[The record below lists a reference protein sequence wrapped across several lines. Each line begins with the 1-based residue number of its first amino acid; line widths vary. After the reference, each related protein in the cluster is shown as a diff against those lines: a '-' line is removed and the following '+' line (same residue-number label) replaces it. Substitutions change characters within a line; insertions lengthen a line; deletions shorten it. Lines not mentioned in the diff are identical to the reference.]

1 MTLTTAPAPLPPP
14 RLARAEAPPPGGRSG
29 DDRRGESRARPVE
42 PGLLAGYSDWQGRTR
57 EIVAQRGR
65 AGSVLVVDRDA
76 SGADARLVA
85 HLAADEPPE
94 NAALVCRRYVE
105 EARGA
110 RPRCRRLTRADL
122 QIVPFGDDQE
132 AELEAELDAIPAA
145 VIAPPVDRVGCCYR
159 LERLFTGMS
168 IPELRW
174 RRHPPEAGTGCPRI
188 VSVRDAIARLESYE
202 PVRTLT
208 RRALARHHADG
219 EVSST
224 VLRVE
229 LRRLQLS
236 PIVLNRRL
244 REVVLKTAEREGLS
258 MSEIA
263 IRCGRIKRD
272 SCGNESGETSWLARR
287 LGVLPEGGRSAP
299 TPWIHS
305 DVLALIARR
314 GLGISPREVEL
325 E

>member
-1 MTLTTAPAPLPPP
+1 MTLTTSAATLLPPRPTRAAAAAGP
-14 RLARAEAPPPGGRSG
+14 RRGHTGDERGGRGGPRSLARYL
-29 DDRRGESRARPVE
+29 DWRGS
-42 PGLLAGYSDWQGRTR
+42 TR
-57 EIVAQRGR
+57 EVLAERGC
-65 AGSVLVVDRDA
+65 AGSVLVIDRDA
-76 SGADARLVA
+76 SGADVRLVA

-94 NAALVCRRYVE
+94 NAALVCRCYVQ

-110 RPRCRRLTRADL
+110 RPRCRRLTPADL
-122 QIVPFGDDQE
+122 EAAPFGDDQE
-132 AELEAELDAIPAA
+132 AELEAELDALPVAA
-145 VIAPPVDRVGCCYR
+145 DARPVDRLGCCYR
-159 LERLFTGMS
+159 LEPLVTGMS

-174 RRHPPEAGTGCPRI
+174 RRHPPRPGAGFARI

-208 RRALARHHADG
+208 RRALTRHHGDS
-219 EVSST
+219 EVSMT

-236 PIVLNRRL
+236 PIVLNRRV
-244 REVVLKTAEREGLS
+244 REVVLETAEREGLS

-272 SCGNESGETSWLARR
+272 RSGNESGETSWLARR
-287 LGVLPEGGRSAP
+287 LGLLPEGGRSAP

-325 E
+325 D

>member
-1 MTLTTAPAPLPPP
+1 
-14 RLARAEAPPPGGRSG
+14 
-29 DDRRGESRARPVE
+29 
-42 PGLLAGYSDWQGRTR
+42 
-57 EIVAQRGR
+57 
-65 AGSVLVVDRDA
+65 VLVIDRGA

-85 HLAADEPPE
+85 HLGADEPPE
-94 NAALVCRRYVE
+94 NAALVCGCYLQ
-105 EARGA
+105 EARGD
-110 RPRCRRLTRADL
+110 RPRCRRLTAADSETA
-122 QIVPFGDDQE
+122 PFGDDQQ
-132 AELEAELDAIPAA
+132 AALDAEPQPVPVVVDAQ
-145 VIAPPVDRVGCCYR
+145 PVDRLGCCYR
-159 LERLFTGMS
+159 LELLFTGMS

-174 RRHPPEAGTGCPRI
+174 RRHSPEPGAGCPRI

-202 PVRTLT
+202 PVRALT
-208 RRALARHHADG
+208 RRELGRRHGDS

-244 REVVLKTAEREGLS
+244 REVVLETAEREGLS

-272 SCGNESGETSWLARR
+272 RCGNESGETSWLARR
-287 LGVLPEGGRSAP
+287 LGVLPEGGRSTP

>member
-1 MTLTTAPAPLPPP
+1 MTLTASPAPVLPPRPERAAATAGP
-14 RLARAEAPPPGGRSG
+14 RHGHTREDRVGRGEPPSLARYL
-29 DDRRGESRARPVE
+29 DWRGSAREVVSE
-42 PGLLAGYSDWQGRTR
+42 
-57 EIVAQRGR
+57 RGC

-85 HLAADEPPE
+85 HLGADEPPE
-94 NAALVCRRYVE
+94 NAALVCRCHVQ

-110 RPRCRRLTRADL
+110 RPRCRRLTPEDL
-122 QIVPFGDDQE
+122 ETAPFDDDR
-132 AELEAELDAIPAA
+132 EAELDAELDVLPAA
-145 VIAPPVDRVGCCYR
+145 ADAGDVDRLGCCYR
-159 LERLFTGMS
+159 LEPLVTGMS

-174 RRHPPEAGTGCPRI
+174 RRHSPRPGAGCPWI

-208 RRALARHHADG
+208 GRALRRHRGDG
-219 EVSST
+219 AVSTT

-244 REVVLKTAEREGLS
+244 REVVLETAERDGLS

-272 SCGNESGETSWLARR
+272 RSGNESGETSWLARR

-325 E
+325 G

>member
-1 MTLTTAPAPLPPP
+1 MTSTTSPAPLLLPPP
-14 RLARAEAPPPGGRSG
+14 ARAQAAGPPRSA
-29 DDRRGESRARPVE
+29 DPPDRRGPLRV
-42 PGLLAGYSDWQGRTR
+42 PGALGAYTDSKGRRR
-57 EIVAQRGR
+57 ELVAQRGS
-65 AGSVLVVDRDA
+65 AGSVLVLDRHVTR
-76 SGADARLVA
+76 ADVRLVA
-85 HLAADEPPE
+85 HLGSDEPRE
-94 NAALVCRRYVE
+94 NAALVCRSYLQD
-105 EARGA
+105 ARGA
-110 RPRCRRLTRADL
+110 GPCCRRVTPADFETP
-122 QIVPFGDDQE
+122 PFGDDQQIEPE
-132 AELEAELDAIPAA
+132 ASAVPADARA
-145 VIAPPVDRVGCCYR
+145 VDRLDCCYR
-159 LERLFTGMS
+159 LEQLFTGMS

-174 RRHPPEAGTGCPRI
+174 RRHPPERAGVRPHT

-208 RRALARHHADG
+208 RRALARHRADT

-229 LRRLQLS
+229 LRRIQQS

-244 REVVLKTAEREGLS
+244 REVVLATVEREGLS

-272 SCGNESGETSWLARR
+272 RCGNESGETSWLARR
-287 LGVLPEGGRSAP
+287 LGMLPEGGRSTP

-305 DVLALIARR
+305 DVLALVARR

-325 E
+325 D

>member
-1 MTLTTAPAPLPPP
+1 MTLTTSSAPLLPPRPAPAE
-14 RLARAEAPPPGGRSG
+14 AAPPLPGGRTG
-29 DDRRGESRARPVE
+29 DRRGGHREPRSLAR
-42 PGLLAGYSDWQGRTR
+42 YSDWRGRTR
-57 EIVAQRGR
+57 EITLQRGR
-65 AGSVLVVDRDA
+65 AGSVLVIDRDA

-85 HLAADEPPE
+85 HLAPDEPRE
-94 NAALVCRRYVE
+94 NAALVCRCYLQ

-110 RPRCRRLTRADL
+110 RPRCRRLTSTDLETTPFADD
-122 QIVPFGDDQE
+122 PE
-132 AELEAELDAIPAA
+132 AELEAEPDASRVSADAQPI
-145 VIAPPVDRVGCCYR
+145 DREGCCYR

-174 RRHPPEAGTGCPRI
+174 RRHSPEPHAGCARI

-208 RRALARHHADG
+208 RRALARHQGGG

-244 REVVLKTAEREGLS
+244 REVVLETAEREGLS

-272 SCGNESGETSWLARR
+272 RCGNASGETSWLARR
-287 LGVLPEGGRSAP
+287 LGLLPEGGRSTP

-314 GLGISPREVEL
+314 GLGTSPREVEL
-325 E
+325 G

>member
-1 MTLTTAPAPLPPP
+1 
-14 RLARAEAPPPGGRSG
+14 
-29 DDRRGESRARPVE
+29 
-42 PGLLAGYSDWQGRTR
+42 
-57 EIVAQRGR
+57 
-65 AGSVLVVDRDA
+65 VLVVDRDA

-85 HLAADEPPE
+85 HLGADEPPE
-94 NAALVCRRYVE
+94 NAALVCRCYVQ

-110 RPRCRRLTRADL
+110 RPRCRRLSPWDL
-122 QIVPFGDDQE
+122 ETAPFGDDEQAEPE
-132 AELEAELDAIPAA
+132 AETDARTVPADA
-145 VIAPPVDRVGCCYR
+145 QPIDRLGCCYR

-174 RRHPPEAGTGCPRI
+174 RRHSSEPGAHCARI

-208 RRALARHHADG
+208 RSALACHHGDG

-244 REVVLKTAEREGLS
+244 REMVLETADREGLS

-272 SCGNESGETSWLARR
+272 RCGNESGETSWLARR
-287 LGVLPEGGRSAP
+287 LGVLPEGGRSTP

-325 E
+325 A